1 MSHRLQAFRPLDNDP
16 LTFLMAEEEDLY
28 ENGGINIKKSQ
39 KKLVSYA
46 DVCKIIFK
54 DGFLFQT
61 LTPHEMNI
69 HSLGEQISRF
79 STRPFSSPS
88 LLEFMAVTKELL
100 AGQEKS
106 SEYSRRFYQNGG
118 LSPAAFRVLQ
128 RYGDDVVLSS
138 ERMHFVGDVMLLGT
152 FVQMAKTFKQFG
164 EQPGYSLDFIGE
176 LSLARRTIEKEE
188 GVTPVVHEDFR
199 PVVLT
204 IPYYD
209 GTRVHP
215 PVLVLL
221 QPGDVVWNTN
231 AEAMY
236 LLNEFTINYHR
247 IGPQTAVPN
256 RTFIKTIDNRCS
268 ATTLVGY
275 GRNMHG
281 ILRCGQRAVVFGSEY
296 SG

>member
-1 MSHRLQAFRPLDNDP
+1 MKHHLQAFRPLDNDP
-16 LTFLMAEEEDLY
+16 LTFLIVNEKELH
-28 ENGGINIKKSQ
+28 ENGINIKKSEE
-39 KKLVSYA
+39 KVVSFA
-46 DVCKIIFK
+46 DVCRIIFG

-69 HSLGEQISRF
+69 HSLGEHISRF
-79 STRPFSSPS
+79 STRPFPSPS
-88 LLEFMAVTKELL
+88 FIEFMAVTKELL
-100 AGQEKS
+100 AGHEKS
-106 SEYSRRFYQNGG
+106 SEYSLRFYENGG

-152 FVQMAKTFKQFG
+152 FIQMAKIFNRFG
-164 EQPGYSLDFIGE
+164 EQAGFNLDFVSD
-176 LSLARRTIEKEE
+176 LSLARRTIEAEA
-188 GVTPVVHEDFR
+188 GVIPVLHEDFR

-204 IPYYD
+204 IPYFD
-209 GTRVHP
+209 GNHCYP

-236 LLNEFTINYHR
+236 ILNGFTVNDHN
-247 IGPQTAVPN
+247 IGPKSALPN
-256 RTFIKTIDNRCS
+256 RTFIKTSGDRCS

-275 GRNMHG
+275 GRYMHR
-281 ILRCGQRAVVFGSEY
+281 ILRCGRRAVYFGPE
-296 SG
+296 